1 MNVYILSIIFI
12 FIYMSVFFIVAQKIK
27 NNSIVDIA
35 WGLGFV
41 LISIITYIYNGV
53 FNIINLFPN
62 ILVVIW
68 GLRLAFHIFKRN
80 FKKEEDFRY
89 AKWRKDWGRFFLIR
103 SYLQIFILQGFFMFI
118 ISLPIIYNNSLNI
131 KELSVINY
139 FGIIVWIIGFLF
151 EAVGDY
157 QLKMFIKDV
166 KNKNHIMT
174 KGLWKYTRHPN
185 YFGESLLW
193 WGMFL
198 LVYQDNI
205 YIIISPILIT
215 FLLLFVSGVPLLE
228 KKYKDNPEFIE
239 YSKKTNKFI
248 PWFQKKGN

>member
-27 NNSIVDIA
+27 NNSIVDVA

-53 FNIINLFPN
+53 FNIINLLPN

-89 AKWRKDWGRFFLIR
+89 AKWRKDWGTFFLIR
-103 SYLQIFILQGFFMFI
+103 SYLQIFMLQGFFMFI

-131 KELSVINY
+131 KELSIINY

-185 YFGESLLW
+185 YFGEATMWWGIFMLAVGSGSLLT
-193 WGMFL
+193 
-198 LVYQDNI
+198 
-205 YIIISPILIT
+205 IISPILIT
-215 FLLLFVSGVPLLE
+215 YLLVFVSGVPLLE
-228 KKYKDNPEFIE
+228 KKYENNLEFIE
-239 YSKKTNKFI
+239 YKKKTSIFI
-248 PWFQKKGN
+248 PWFVKK